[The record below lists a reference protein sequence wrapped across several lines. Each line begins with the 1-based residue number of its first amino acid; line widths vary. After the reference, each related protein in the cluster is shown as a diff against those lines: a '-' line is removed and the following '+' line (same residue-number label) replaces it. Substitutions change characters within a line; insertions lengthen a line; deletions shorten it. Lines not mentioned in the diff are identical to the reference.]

1 MSRNR
6 SCTLRGYTML
16 SSSLIA
22 GALTVAGLG
31 WGTPPSTAVNWAS
44 ADSAIAEQPTSAGA
58 GRGQV
63 IGNESDNGTQGPP
76 YRSRADD

>member
-6 SCTLRGYTML
+6 SCTPRGYTRL

-31 WGTPPSTAVNWAS
+31 WGTPPSAAVNAAS
-44 ADSAIAEQPTSAGA
+44 ADSPW
-58 GRGQV
+58 R
-63 IGNESDNGTQGPP
+63 
-76 YRSRADD
+76 

>member
-6 SCTLRGYTML
+6 SYTPRGYTRL

-31 WGTPPSTAVNWAS
+31 WGTPPSAAVNAAS
-44 ADSAIAEQPTSAGA
+44 ADSPW
-58 GRGQV
+58 R
-63 IGNESDNGTQGPP
+63 
-76 YRSRADD
+76 